1 MDQAGEDVRAMKK
14 DHHILSGGEE
24 QGVGRRDLQ
33 RTQWGLQVAT
43 ERQESQA
50 EAGPSQMIP
59 LSLAVKEI
67 LGKYAD

>member
-1 MDQAGEDVRAMKK
+1 MDQAGEDVNEK
-14 DHHILSGGEE
+14 DHHILSGGGE

-33 RTQWGLQVAT
+33 RTQWGLQVVT